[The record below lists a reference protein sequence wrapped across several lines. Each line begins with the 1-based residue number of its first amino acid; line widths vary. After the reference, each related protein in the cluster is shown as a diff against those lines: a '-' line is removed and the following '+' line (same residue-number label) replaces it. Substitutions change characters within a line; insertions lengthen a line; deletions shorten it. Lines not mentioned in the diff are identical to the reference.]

1 MNAKNIRQEL
11 KKFSPTLL
19 SDFDLASKRFKA
31 VKSHTKNS
39 RWANL
44 GLSFARDNPSDLDV
58 VSDYFQVIP
67 EIAAFLKPKDF
78 TLWENFAIT
87 LIDDSPIIAKN
98 YFRSSAKTLSHIHS
112 DELEKWVSIGR
123 FLLNGSPQSVNLA
136 SIYFEKSPDILNILK
151 IGQLDRFVRYVEL
164 SSRKSAEIASESL
177 RLAEEMFPAK
187 ENGKEALLQLI
198 AIIIRGNSK
207 EMLEC
212 FRSIART
219 TGSVD
224 EETSF
229 RIFSLA
235 HKMST
240 LAEDEVSI
248 IFGNAPLS
256 SFLESIGTVLAEL
269 DKKEQSLI
277 LLLCDNLLAIAPRTI
292 PSFVRNCNAILG
304 RIGVDQLQIWFD
316 EGIQI
321 LQDNRTAGYAYF
333 QLESKHSE
341 EFIDRISS
349 SVELGSIKEL
359 MRLYSHAIAGV
370 SIDIA
375 PTENLI
381 SKGIGWVSAEKP
393 STDGSTVFLPTISNS
408 YPNKESNFAWY
419 KVIATHQTAHLEFGS
434 FLFKYDKPGNIFTTS
449 RPTEESEASV
459 QSSNPRAWLT
469 DMQRF
474 FSLFSDRQLSLD
486 VFTIL
491 EDSRLDHLV
500 VNEYLGIRSNYL
512 NVQKTTLSER
522 NQIVNLKAREAI
534 MEFLLRVGLDK
545 QSIIQVPKLFLLE
558 AKKIRQIAT
567 RMLSTEALVEDSAE
581 ATLRIYSIIS
591 EIPNI
596 EISPDDWTSVDLSDK
611 EDEEYSE
618 EPLDSEGEGDTS
630 DAQDK
635 PGENPENASD
645 KSDNENTEEEPEQHP
660 YNSPQDISYRGDF
673 KPELVQL
680 LAELRKMQ
688 KESGEHNQ
696 PDEPT
701 VNMIQELLKE
711 NPELS
716 GEGEEGELNPTINP
730 ASSLL
735 REAGFSPP
743 PGQYYGQTIP
753 PHVDEEGSPLTPTEP
768 FTYTYDEWDYRASDY
783 KPRWCMVHEKKLEEG
798 ESNFYEDT
806 LKNNSILV
814 SQIRHH
820 FEMALPEVFR
830 KIKRLNHGEE
840 FDLDAAI
847 ESFVD
852 RRIGVTPSDKV
863 YWRRNKVERD
873 VAVAFLLDM
882 SASTAE
888 AIEESKS
895 PKDGWDPPKDPAEYM
910 IWLRSLRSEL
920 FKRSY
925 QRIIDLEKESIV
937 LLIQAMETLGDKYG
951 IYGFS
956 GYGRENVEF
965 YTVKDITENFSNDV
979 KMRVANIS
987 PLHATRMGPAIRH
1000 ATSKLME
1007 IEAKTKL
1014 LFLISDGRPQDR
1026 GYSREG
1032 VEKEYAIHDTKMAL
1046 NEARNKKIV
1055 PFCLTVDKAGHDYL
1069 KTMCSDMGYEVLA
1082 DISSLPK
1089 RIPYLYHKLTI

>member
-1 MNAKNIRQEL
+1 MN
-11 KKFSPTLL
+11 
-19 SDFDLASKRFKA
+19 
-31 VKSHTKNS
+31 TK
-39 RWANL
+39 WANL
-44 GLSFARDNPSDLDV
+44 GLSFAQDNPGDLDV
-58 VSDYFQVIP
+58 VSHYFQAIP
-67 EIAAFLKPKDF
+67 EIAAFLRPKDF
-78 TLWENFAIT
+78 TLWVDLSVT
-87 LIDDSPIIAKN
+87 LISDSPNLAKN
-98 YFRSSAKTLSHIHS
+98 YFMASRKTLSHIHS
-112 DELEKWVSIGR
+112 NELEKWVSTGR
-123 FLLNGSPQSVNLA
+123 FFLNGSTQSVSLA
-136 SIYFEKSPDILNILK
+136 SIYFEKSPAIVRTLK
-151 IGQLDRFVRYVEL
+151 MEQLDRFVRYVEL
-164 SSRKSAEIASESL
+164 SSRKSTEIASECL
-177 RLAEEMFPAK
+177 QLAEEMFPAK
-187 ENGKEALLQLI
+187 EDGKEALLQLMS
-198 AIIIRGNSK
+198 IIIRGNSK
-207 EMLEC
+207 ETLDC

-240 LAEDEVSI
+240 LAEEEVSI

-256 SFLESIGTVLAEL
+256 SFLETIGKVLSKL
-269 DKKEQSLI
+269 DRKEQSLI
-277 LLLCDNLLAIAPRTI
+277 LLLCDNLLTVAPRTI
-292 PSFVRNCNAILG
+292 PSFIRNCNVILG
-304 RIGVDQLQIWFD
+304 KMGVDQMQMWFD
-316 EGIQI
+316 EGMQT
-321 LQDNRTAGYAYF
+321 LQANRTAGYAYF
-333 QLESKHSE
+333 QLESKHSQD
-341 EFIDRISS
+341 FIDTISS
-349 SVELGSIKEL
+349 SVELASIKEL
-359 MRLYSHAIAGV
+359 MRLYSHAITGIN
-370 SIDIA
+370 IDIA
-375 PTENLI
+375 PTQNLI
-381 SKGIGWVSAEKP
+381 NKGIGWVSAEKP
-393 STDGSTVFLPTISNS
+393 STDGTTVFLPTISNS

-434 FLFKYDKPGNIFTTS
+434 FLFEYGKPGNIFTTS
-449 RPTEESEASV
+449 RPGKKSKVRAESSTAST
-459 QSSNPRAWLT
+459 WLT

-474 FSLFSDRQLSLD
+474 FALFTDRQLSLD
-486 VFTIL
+486 IFIIL

-500 VNEYLGIRSNYL
+500 VNEYLGIRKNYL
-512 NVQKTTLSER
+512 DVQKTALSGR
-522 NQIVNLKAREAI
+522 NQIVNLKAREAL
-534 MEFLLRVGLDK
+534 MEFLLRIGLDK
-545 QSIIQVPKLFLLE
+545 KSIIQVPRLFLSE
-558 AKKIRQIAT
+558 AKRIRKIAT
-567 RMLSTEALVEDSAE
+567 GILSIEALVEDSAE

-596 EISPDDWTSVDLSDK
+596 EIAPDDWVSVDLSDK
-611 EDEEYSE
+611 EDEEYNE
-618 EPLDSEGEGDTS
+618 ESPDSQMEN
-630 DAQDK
+630 DANNVKDI
-635 PGENPENASD
+635 PGENPENASTE
-645 KSDNENTEEEPEQHP
+645 SDNENTEEEPEQHP

-701 VNMIQELLKE
+701 VNMLEELLKK
-711 NPELS
+711 NPELVS
-716 GEGEEGELNPTINP
+716 AGEDGELNPTINP
-730 ASSLL
+730 ASSIL
-735 REAGFSPP
+735 REAGFAPP

-753 PHVDEEGSPLTPTEP
+753 PHVDEEGGPLTPTEP
-768 FTYTYDEWDYRASDY
+768 FTYAYDEWDYRASDY
-783 KPRWCMVHEKKLEEG
+783 KPNWCMVHEKKLEEG
-798 ESNFYEDT
+798 ESNFYQET

-814 SQIRHH
+814 SQIKHH
-820 FEMALPEVFR
+820 FEMALPELFR
-830 KIKRLNHGEE
+830 KIKRLNNGEE

-852 RRIGVTPSDKV
+852 RQIGITPSDKI

-873 VAVAFLLDM
+873 VAVAFLMDM

-895 PKDGWDPPKDPAEYM
+895 PQDGWDPPKDPAEYM

-925 QRIIDLEKESIV
+925 QRIIDIEKESIV

-965 YTVKDITENFSNDV
+965 YTVKDINEKFSDDV

-1000 ATSKLME
+1000 ATTKLME
-1007 IEAKTKL
+1007 VDSKTKL

-1055 PFCLTVDKAGHDYL
+1055 PFCLTVDKTGHDYL

-1089 RIPYLYHKLTI
+1089 RIPYLYHKLTM